1 MVNKAFTKRESE
13 IIHLLQESGALGAIQ
28 ITEKI
33 GISKQRFYIIIK
45 PLLKQE
51 IIYKVGTVPNVF
63 YIFRDTK
70 NAIVYAKEVRNIEE
84 ESTIGV
90 DNAKIIE
97 NSFYTINPDG
107 SESFGMQAFTNWCH
121 RRHENVNKTAINYVN
136 TLEKYNKHKNST
148 GLIDATDKLKS
159 SFENV
164 YIKSMKYIDF
174 YSIERYGKTRLG
186 QMILYAKK
194 SENKI
199 LSNRVSDEA
208 MPKIIHFIKEK
219 GINAVTF
226 IPPTEHR
233 KYQFMYVLRE
243 RFNNSLPIIELVK
256 IKTSVLVP
264 QKTLSKIED
273 RIINAK
279 NTIFIKR
286 VSFLIKNREGK
297 EKVDDY
303 LYDKVLLI
311 DDAVGSGSTFNEV
324 AKKIKDQKIAHTV
337 YAMAIVGSFN
347 GFEVVKEA

>member
-1 MVNKAFTKRESE
+1 MVNKAFTKREEE

-28 ITEKI
+28 ITKKI
-33 GISKQRFYIIIK
+33 GISKQRFYVIIK
-45 PLLKQE
+45 PLLARGL
-51 IIYKVGTVPNVF
+51 IYKVGTVPNVF
-63 YIFRDTK
+63 YIFRENSDIHT
-70 NAIVYAKEVRNIEE
+70 YTTEE
-84 ESTIGV
+84 KDVLGV

-97 NSFYTINPDG
+97 NNFYTINPDG
-107 SESFGMQAFTNWCH
+107 SESFGVQAFTNWCH
-121 RRHENVNKTAINYVN
+121 RRHESINKTAINYVN

-148 GLIDATDKLKS
+148 GLIDATDKIKS

-199 LSNRVSDEA
+199 LSNRVSEEV
-208 MPKIIHFIKEK
+208 MPKILHFIKEK
-219 GINAVTF
+219 GIDAVAF

-233 KYQFMYVLRE
+233 KYQFMDVLRE
-243 RFNNSLPIIELVK
+243 KFNNSLPIIELVK
-256 IKTSVLVP
+256 IKTLILVP

-286 VSFLIKNREGK
+286 VSFLIKNRGK
-297 EKVDDY
+297 KESIDEY
-303 LYDKVLLI
+303 PYDKVLLI
-311 DDAVGSGSTFNEV
+311 DDAVGSGATFNEV
-324 AKKIKDQKIAHTV
+324 AKKIKDQKLARTV
-337 YAMAIVGSFN
+337 YAIAIVGSFN